1 MLHLNNQKLLQFLMG
16 LNETYSHMRSDILL
30 RIPILNVN
38 QAYVVVV
45 QEESLRKLR
54 ITDIN
59 RESLSLLDVNRG
71 EVSKPRKITSGRVI
85 GIISGTV
92 CNHCGEELLQAY
104 RLSS

>member
-16 LNETYSHMRSDILL
+16 LNETYSHVRSDILL

-45 QEESLRKLR
+45 QEESLRKLG
-54 ITDIN
+54 IPDIN
-59 RESLSLLDVNRG
+59 RESLSLLAVNRG
-71 EVSKPRKITSGRVI
+71 EVSKPKKITSGGVI
-85 GIISGTV
+85 GTIPGTV
-92 CNHCGEELLQAY
+92 CDHCGKELLLAC